1 MKLKVIRKEFTDLS
15 TIGDLSINGVFEC
28 FTLEDKVRDFKAD
41 GSGKVYGKTAIP
53 KGNYEVVLT
62 YSNRFKQV
70 MPLLLNV
77 PYFEGIRIHPGNKN
91 EDTHGCLLVGND
103 KSKDLISNSKVAY
116 QKLLARIKAVSKFEK
131 VFIEI
136 A

>member
-15 TIGDLSINGVFEC
+15 TIGELSVNGVFEC

-91 EDTHGCLLVGND
+91 EDTHGCLLVGNA
-103 KSKDLISNSKVAY
+103 KSKDLISNSKIAY
-116 QKLLARIKAVSKFEK
+116 QKLFDKLKAVSKTEK

-136 A
+136 G

>member
-15 TIGDLSINGVFEC
+15 TIGELSVNGVFEC

>member
-41 GSGKVYGKTAIP
+41 GTGKVYGKTAIP

>member
-15 TIGDLSINGVFEC
+15 TIGELSVNGVFEC

-41 GSGKVYGKTAIP
+41 GTGKVYGKTAIP

>member
-15 TIGDLSINGVFEC
+15 TIGELSVNGVFEC

-41 GSGKVYGKTAIP
+41 GTGKVYGKTAIP

-91 EDTHGCLLVGND
+91 EDTHGCLLVGNA

>member
-1 MKLKVIRKEFTDLS
+1 MKLKVIRKELTDIS
-15 TIGDLSINGVFEC
+15 TIGELSVNGVFEC